1 MVLGSHL
8 KLCMTES
15 DFNFFKKCHPT
26 PPPPPP
32 PKKRFFN
39 VIWKKLTLISSEYA
53 YHEKLILCSPEQHTL
68 STYRWYLNPSTIASV
83 AFISI
88 WVFFHEHPRFTG
100 QQRKG
105 GAISLTPLY
114 HFHSLHRHLVIN
126 QTITDDYRKQ
136 PDLNWESLVSK
147 RKSLTTNEE
156 GQSKDAKSVA
166 VLCVSSLTILCWSKK
181 NITFC

>member
-1 MVLGSHL
+1 M
-8 KLCMTES
+8 
-15 DFNFFKKCHPT
+15 
-26 PPPPPP
+26 PPDSSSSPPP